1 MKLWPKP
8 RVRPIRFHDL
18 RHSTATLLLRE
29 GVPLAVV
36 QKVLRH
42 EDPKLTAQTYGHLER
57 DFLLASV
64 DRLRFEGMPVPE
76 PLPMRATARNRGT
89 LMGPTSLDTRKGPEA
104 REQNRRAS
112 DPFSVRAIQDS
123 NLWPLA
129 PEKASLHFRWNPKQ
143 AATCRI

>member
-8 RVRPIRFHDL
+8 CVRPIRFHDL

-64 DRLRFEGMPVPE
+64 DRLRFEGMPAPE
-76 PLPMRATARNRGT
+76 PLPIRATAGNRGT
-89 LMGPTSLDTRKGPEA
+89 LMGPTSMERRKGSKA
-104 REQNRRAS
+104 RERNTRAS

-129 PEKASLHFRWNPKQ
+129 PEANALSS
-143 AATCRI
+143 